1 MDQHTPTENV
11 TTENVSTENV
21 STDTRLATEE
31 QASAMTE
38 ESGQA
43 DLASPSVAKNAHG
56 SEALGADP
64 HPTNVS
70 SPRQA
75 AGLGQFIPPI
85 AWRLPGFMKQ
95 SVQDVATLF
104 IDVAGFTSLSEALSS
119 LGAEGAEILEHT
131 IARYFD
137 ALLDVIERWN
147 GLPIK
152 ISGDALTVVFPSFD
166 SPVSDAVLAALGCA
180 SELRTAALS
189 VATVKLPGQEKLL
202 AHKIGLGVGSLLH
215 GEVGDPR
222 LRRELIFAG
231 SALER
236 AVQAE
241 HVAKA
246 GQVWLCPEAAACV
259 TEASWLHPRDAD
271 GFARLH
277 DDAEPEQVLKP
288 HPSPGFLP
296 APSEEALRETF
307 ERFVPPAVREHAAQG
322 TLNYITRHQHLTVL
336 FAGCPTLKLERP
348 DQLENLDAHYRQMQ
362 QVVEQFGGFLSEFE
376 AGDKGSKLIVFFGA
390 PTMLEDPCG
399 QAARCALAMQQV
411 AKNAGILADQRIGMT
426 TGRLYV
432 GRIGCRSLVKYSA
445 LGDRM
450 NLAARLMSAA
460 ARWTVLAEKMTAE
473 RSMQDTRWG
482 ALRTLKVK
490 GKNEPIVVTS
500 LQRRSPRRQKRG
512 RGILGRKAE
521 QAVLQKFFESV
532 KSSRGGVFRLVGE
545 AGIGKTRLLE
555 YLRRLAREQGPLPVV
570 TWNGAQVFSA
580 PPFAGWRPLLAH
592 LMGLEARQSAVQR
605 LAAFQLWHDGLPEE
619 MRPPATLLAA
629 LMEVPFPPDPVH
641 ARLSAD
647 QLYTFRLRALV
658 ETLLYTCKN
667 TPILLILDSAER
679 LDTAS
684 IQVLQEL
691 STPLLHL
698 PLGIVAAH
706 RSADQ
711 AEADPFAGLR
721 DRPGARLLELG
732 PLPERDATRLI
743 ARTLKVKLVDPE
755 LVAYFQDRTHRNP
768 LLIEAWIETL
778 RDHGHI
784 RILQGGA
791 FLRSTHRMAELPDR
805 FEALILSQLERLP
818 GEVRLSLLVA
828 SVMGFSFTPADVAA
842 IHPESPG
849 EAGVANH
856 LRLAAQTSLLWYDRE
871 RPGHLLFSRPEI
883 KEALHDSLP
892 FHLRRQLHK
901 REAARIE
908 IRLKKQPSA
917 ELALALAT
925 HYEYSE
931 DPIEQQE
938 PFYQATLVCRDRY
951 DHRGTVRWGRRFLEV
966 VKRVPLD
973 AVSNPK
979 LGAERVMAIRMQVS
993 QALSKMGDSD
1003 ERSAFLQSWV
1013 DEAHS
1018 ADDTRG
1024 LAIALQQQGMT
1035 LFRMG
1040 QKANSLVVLEESLL
1054 AAQVLADLRM
1064 QAESLINIAM
1074 AYGESGQSLE
1084 ALKALEQAIERAPKD
1099 DIDLRMR
1106 SASNRGFILNQLNR
1120 PQEALLSFREALEL
1134 SEELGDFW
1142 AQAVLVGNVG
1152 IELWS
1157 MGLPD
1162 QAHSTLLRA
1171 LELKRRVGD
1180 RRELALSL
1188 SNVGFSFLRLGDLVR
1203 ARAHTEEARTI
1214 FARMHYPRGE
1224 IYAVSN
1230 LGEICWMLGQFEE
1243 AKECYSRGQVLLDAN
1258 PHAYLAIELTLRQG
1272 ELALSLEHLD
1282 EAETLFQSALSRC
1295 TSPDRLV
1302 LRCNALEGL
1311 AETCLKLHVLERARQ
1326 AADEVLQQ
1334 LPEVVEGVSF
1344 PQRIWWR
1351 CSRVFHAQG
1360 ELSRAS
1366 ELARQALGRIEQEQL
1381 RFQDAASRM
1390 RVGKASP
1397 WNREILAHFKRR
1409 RVTSV
1414 HEVRPP
1420 EGAVGP
1426 GTPVQET

>member
-1 MDQHTPTENV
+1 MEEHTPSGAHAERAKSN
-11 TTENVSTENV
+11 
-21 STDTRLATEE
+21 
-31 QASAMTE
+31 
-38 ESGQA
+38 ESGWTA
-43 DLASPSVAKNAHG
+43 PSRGKPAEAERPALEDSPQLEPQSGH
-56 SEALGADP
+56 
-64 HPTNVS
+64 T
-70 SPRQA
+70 
-75 AGLGQFIPPI
+75 GLGLFIPPV
-85 AWRLPGFMKQ
+85 AWRVPGFLSQ
-95 SVQDVATLF
+95 SMHDVATLF
-104 IDVAGFTSLSEALSS
+104 IDVAGFTSLSEALAT
-119 LGAEGAEILEHT
+119 LGAEGAEILELT
-131 IARYFD
+131 ISRYFD
-137 ALLDVIERWN
+137 ALLNVIEHWG

-152 ISGDALTVVFPSFD
+152 ISGDALTVVFPNYTG
-166 SPVSDAVLAALGCA
+166 VLRDAVLAALGCA
-180 SELRTAALS
+180 SELRTAALA

-202 AHKIGLGVGSLLH
+202 AHKIGLGVGSLIQ

-236 AVQAE
+236 AVEAE
-241 HVAKA
+241 HLAKA
-246 GQVWLCPEAAACV
+246 GQVWLCPEATHLAV
-259 TEASWLHPRDAD
+259 RPDWLHCHSPGGA
-271 GFARLH
+271 AML
-277 DDAEPEQVLKP
+277 DDNVEPERELTPPQALNL
-288 HPSPGFLP
+288 LP
-296 APSEEALRETF
+296 PPDDEEMRARF

-322 TLNYITRHQHLTVL
+322 TLNYITRHQNLTVL
-336 FAGCPTLKLERP
+336 FAGCPTLKLEHP
-348 DQLENLDAHYRQMQ
+348 DQLKLLDTHYRQMQ
-362 QVVEQFGGFLSEFE
+362 QVIEQFGGFLSEFE

-411 AKNAGILADQRIGMT
+411 ARNAGLIADQRIGMT

-450 NLAARLMSAA
+450 NLAARLMGAA
-460 ARWTVLAEKMTAE
+460 SRWTVLAEKITAE

-490 GKNEPIVVTS
+490 GKSEPIVVTS

-521 QAVLQKFFESV
+521 QAVLQKFFEGV
-532 KSSRGGVFRLVGE
+532 KAGRGSIFRLVGE

-555 YLRRLAREQGPLPVV
+555 YLRRLAREQGPVPVV

-580 PPFAGWRPLLAH
+580 PPFAGWRPLLTH
-592 LMGLEARQSAVQR
+592 LMGIDPRQTPAQR
-605 LAAFQLWHDGLPEE
+605 LDSFRSWFESLPAEL
-619 MRPPATLLAA
+619 RPPASLVAPLLD
-629 LMEVPFPPDPVH
+629 VPFPPDPIH
-641 ARLSAD
+641 TRLSAD

-658 ETLLYTCKN
+658 ETLLHCCKSS
-667 TPILLILDSAER
+667 PLLLILDSAER

-691 STPLLHL
+691 SAALLNL

-706 RSADQ
+706 RNADQ
-711 AEADPFAGLR
+711 TEADPFSGLR
-721 DRPGARLLELG
+721 DRPGARLLEVG

-784 RILQGGA
+784 RILQDVA

-818 GEVRLSLLVA
+818 AEVRLTLLVA

-849 EAGVANH
+849 EAAVANH
-856 LRLAAQTSLLWYDRE
+856 LRLAAQTSLIWYDRE
-871 RPGHLLFSRPEI
+871 RPGHQLFSRPEI

-892 FHLRRQLHK
+892 FHLRRQLH
-901 REAARIE
+901 RHQAARIE
-908 IRLKKQPSA
+908 GRLKKQPSA
-917 ELALALAT
+917 ELTLALAT

-931 DPIEQQE
+931 EPREQLE
-938 PFYQATLVCRDRY
+938 PFYQAALVCRDRY

-966 VKRVPLD
+966 ARSAPPD
-973 AVSNPK
+973 AH
-979 LGAERVMAIRMQVS
+979 LAERVMAIRMQVS
-993 QALSKMGDSD
+993 QALSKMGEAD
-1003 ERSAFLQSWV
+1003 ERIVYLQSWV
-1013 DEAHS
+1013 IEARE
-1018 ADDTRG
+1018 AGDTRA

-1040 QKANSLVVLEESLL
+1040 QKAQSLAVLEESLQ
-1054 AAQVLADLRM
+1054 AACTLQDIRM

-1084 ALKALEQAIERAPKD
+1084 ALKALDQATELAPKD

-1106 SASNRGFILNQLNR
+1106 SASNRGFILNQLSR
-1120 PQEALLSFREALEL
+1120 PQEALVSFQEALAL
-1134 SEELGDFW
+1134 SEQLGDFW

-1162 QAHSTLLRA
+1162 QAHATLLRA

-1188 SNVGFSFLRLGDLVR
+1188 SNVGFSYLRLGDLVR
-1203 ARAHTEEARTI
+1203 ARTHTEEAQTI
-1214 FARMHYPRGE
+1214 FSRMHYPRGE

-1230 LGEICWMLGQFEE
+1230 LGEICWLLGQHDE
-1243 AKECYSRGQVLLDAN
+1243 ARACYARGVALLEAT
-1258 PHAYLAIELTLRQG
+1258 PHAFLGLELTNRRG
-1272 ELALSLEHLD
+1272 ELALTEGQLD
-1282 EAETLFQSALSRC
+1282 EAEVLFQSVRDRC
-1295 TSPDRLV
+1295 TSPDRSLP
-1302 LRCNALEGL
+1302 RCNALEGL
-1311 AETCLKLHVLERARQ
+1311 AETWLRKRSLEKARD
-1326 AADEVLQQ
+1326 AASEALSL
-1334 LPEVVEGVSF
+1334 LPDILDSLSF
-1344 PQRIWWR
+1344 PQRVWWR
-1351 CSRVFHAQG
+1351 CSRVYHALG
-1360 ELSRAS
+1360 ELALAAD
-1366 ELARQALGRIEQEQL
+1366 LARRALRRIEQEQL
-1381 RFQDAASRM
+1381 RFNDAQSRQ
-1390 RVGKASP
+1390 RVGRASP
-1397 WNREILAHFKRR
+1397 WNREILTHFKRR
-1409 RVTSV
+1409 RATSA
-1414 HEVRPP
+1414 HEPGTVP
-1420 EGAVGP
+1420 EREAHEQRGP
-1426 GTPVQET
+1426 GQTAE